1 MRFVVQVISSHSV
14 FAASVSH
21 ALAQDPSLRRQVS
34 VRTHYGEESNILHL
48 PALFLLDLCCPGPQP
63 GVLCGLLRRKYPGSK
78 FLCLI
83 APDQD
88 HEEYMLNLFFAGVE
102 GIVCLKQRW
111 HSELRRA
118 VREILNGQLC
128 IPPLVL
134 QKYARETN
142 SLLEAESGLH
152 KLLTAREVQV
162 AHLALRQFSTRSIA
176 CELDISE
183 RTVKFHIA
191 NIFLKTG
198 ASNRRQLTA
207 IVTLHR
213 RNKAVAVT
221 RIPLILPAEGSSKEP
236 PTSETSAALGSRRS
250 SAADNVP
257 SSQMRD
263 SP

>member
-21 ALAQDPSLRRQVS
+21 VLAQDASLRCQVS
-34 VRTHYGEESNILHL
+34 VRTHYGEDSKILHL

-63 GVLCGLLRRKYPGSK
+63 SVLCGLLRRKYPGSK

-83 APDQD
+83 SPDQD
-88 HEEYMLNLFFAGVE
+88 HEEYMLKLFFAGVE
-102 GIVCLKQRW
+102 GIVCLKQHW
-111 HSELRRA
+111 PTELRRA
-118 VREILNGQLC
+118 VRDILNGQLS

-134 QKYARETN
+134 QKYARETS
-142 SLLEAESGLH
+142 SLLEADNGLH

-162 AHLALRQFSTRSIA
+162 AHLALRQFSTRCIA
-176 CELDISE
+176 GELNISE

-207 IVTLHR
+207 IVNLHKCK
-213 RNKAVAVT
+213 NAAVVT
-221 RIPLILPAEGSSKEP
+221 RIPLVLPAEGSPEEP
-236 PTSETSAALGSRRS
+236 PTSEISAALGNRRS
-250 SAADNVP
+250 AAGD
-257 SSQMRD
+257 
-263 SP
+263 